1 MAHAR
6 NPAARRRRPHPEVD
20 SPVPLDR
27 RDRILLN
34 HAQGGFPVVSRP
46 FAALGEAVGM
56 SEEEVLFRLRRL
68 VKSGALSRFGPI
80 LNARQLGGER
90 TLAALHVPPE
100 RFEEVASV
108 VNRQPAVS
116 HNYERDHHLNMWF
129 VVSSDDEAEVERT
142 LQAIERETGLRPLN
156 LPALEEYFVE
166 INFQFETEG
175 QSYGHMR

>member
-1 MAHAR
+1 
-6 NPAARRRRPHPEVD
+6 V
-20 SPVPLDR
+20 VLDR

-34 HAQGGFPVVSRP
+34 HVQGGFPVVSRP
-46 FAALGEAVGM
+46 FAALGEALGM

-68 VKSGALSRFGPI
+68 VKTGALSRFGPI

-100 RFEEVASV
+100 RFEEVAAV
-108 VNRQPAVS
+108 VNRLPTIS
-116 HNYERDHHLNMWF
+116 HNYERDHHYNMWF

-142 LQAIERETGLRPLN
+142 LRAIERETGLKPLN

-166 INFQFETEG
+166 IRFRFPVD
-175 QSYGHMR
+175 